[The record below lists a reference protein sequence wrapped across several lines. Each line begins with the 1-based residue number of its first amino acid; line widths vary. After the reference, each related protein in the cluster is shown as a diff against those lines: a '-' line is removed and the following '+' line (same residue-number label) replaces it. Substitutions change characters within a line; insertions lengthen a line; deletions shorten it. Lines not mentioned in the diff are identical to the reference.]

1 MLTRL
6 KNKPNHIAYREAW
19 DSDRYLFIG
28 YGANFD
34 FYSSISRK
42 YKDFEF
48 TDSLSDNERLDE
60 YAQVYQQFRKFVGSK
75 MSTVMGMQEHLDSI
89 LVWVEDQVKRSD
101 IYPKTRVEMVYTS
114 LKLDWLRSV
123 GNQVAGLMEQMGR

>member
-1 MLTRL
+1 MASYEQYGRPDVERALTVMF
-6 KNKPNHIAYREAW
+6 NTPSY
-19 DSDRYLFIG
+19 
-28 YGANFD
+28 FD

-48 TDSLSDNERLDE
+48 ADSLSDNERLDE

>member
-1 MLTRL
+1 M
-6 KNKPNHIAYREAW
+6 ASYEQ
-19 DSDRYLFIG
+19 
-28 YGANFD
+28 YGRPDVERVLAVMFDTPSYFD

-48 TDSLSDNERLDE
+48 SDELSDNERLDE

-89 LVWVEDQVKRSD
+89 LVWTEDQIRRSD
-101 IYPKTRVEMVYTS
+101 VYPKSRVEMVYTS

-123 GNQVAGLMEQMGR
+123 GNNVAALIEQMGR

>member
-1 MLTRL
+1 M
-6 KNKPNHIAYREAW
+6 ASYEQ
-19 DSDRYLFIG
+19 
-28 YGANFD
+28 YGRPDVERALAIMFDTPSYFD

-48 TDSLSDNERLDE
+48 TDDLSDNERLDE

-75 MSTVMGMQEHLDSI
+75 MATVMGKQEHLDSI
-89 LVWVEDQVKRSD
+89 LVWVEDQIKRSD
-101 IYPKTRVEMVYTS
+101 IYPKSRVEMVYTS

-123 GNQVAGLMEQMGR
+123 GNQVAALMEQMGR

>member
-1 MLTRL
+1 M
-6 KNKPNHIAYREAW
+6 ASYEQ
-19 DSDRYLFIG
+19 
-28 YGANFD
+28 YGRPDVERVLAVMFDTPSYFD

-48 TDSLSDNERLDE
+48 SDELSDNERLDE

-89 LVWVEDQVKRSD
+89 LVWTEDQIRRSD
-101 IYPKTRVEMVYTS
+101 VYPKSRVEMVYTS

-123 GNQVAGLMEQMGR
+123 GNNVAALMEQMGR

>member
-1 MLTRL
+1 MASYEQYGRPDIERALTVMF
-6 KNKPNHIAYREAW
+6 NTPSY
-19 DSDRYLFIG
+19 
-28 YGANFD
+28 FD

>member
-1 MLTRL
+1 M
-6 KNKPNHIAYREAW
+6 ASYEQ
-19 DSDRYLFIG
+19 
-28 YGANFD
+28 YGRPDVERVLAVMFDTPSYFD

-48 TDSLSDNERLDE
+48 SDELSDNERLDE

-89 LVWVEDQVKRSD
+89 LVWTEDQIRRSD
-101 IYPKTRVEMVYTS
+101 VYPKSRVEMVYTS

-123 GNQVAGLMEQMGR
+123 GNNVTALMEQMGR

>member
-1 MLTRL
+1 M
-6 KNKPNHIAYREAW
+6 ASYEQ
-19 DSDRYLFIG
+19 
-28 YGANFD
+28 YGRPDIERALSVMFDTPSYFD

-48 TDSLSDNERLDE
+48 TDELSDNERLDE

-75 MSTVMGMQEHLDSI
+75 MSTVMGKQEHLDSI
-89 LVWVEDQVKRSD
+89 LAWVEDQVKRSD

>member
-1 MLTRL
+1 MFDT
-6 KNKPNHIAYREAW
+6 PSY
-19 DSDRYLFIG
+19 
-28 YGANFD
+28 FD

-48 TDSLSDNERLDE
+48 SDELSDNERLDE

-75 MSTVMGMQEHLDSI
+75 MSTVTGMQEHLDSI
-89 LVWVEDQVKRSD
+89 LVWTEDQIRRSD
-101 IYPKTRVEMVYTS
+101 VYPKSRVEMVYTS

-123 GNQVAGLMEQMGR
+123 GNNVTALMEQMGR

>member
-1 MLTRL
+1 M
-6 KNKPNHIAYREAW
+6 ASYEQ
-19 DSDRYLFIG
+19 
-28 YGANFD
+28 YGRPDVERVLAVMFDTPSYFD

-48 TDSLSDNERLDE
+48 TDDLSDNERLDE

-89 LVWVEDQVKRSD
+89 LVWVEDQIKRSD
-101 IYPKTRVEMVYTS
+101 IYPKSRVEMVYTS

-123 GNQVAGLMEQMGR
+123 GNQVAALMEQMGR